1 MRYFTWIISIFSII
15 VTALPF
21 IQSPVWWIR
30 IFDFP
35 RLQIAIVCL
44 ISIILCLI
52 YVKEKKVYQ
61 VLLSSLL
68 VIAFGYQSSQIIVYT
83 PLYPLQAKHSN
94 YEKASDS
101 FSLMIANILM
111 TNQETEAFK
120 KQVYKYNPDILVIT
134 EPNAAW
140 ELKLRELDNS
150 YPYSIK
156 YPLENTY
163 GMLLYSKLPLK
174 NKKVNFFVNSEVPSF
189 YASVN
194 LPSGNSFD
202 LYSLHPKPPRPGT
215 NSYEWDTEVLIAG
228 RKIREHNRPA
238 LVAGDLNDVAW
249 SRTTKRFRQYSQL
262 GDPRQGRGLFNTY
275 NAQIPLLRYPLDHVF
290 YSENFGLIKM
300 KKLNN
305 GGSDHFPIY
314 IQLSFEPSA
323 DKIKN
328 LPEVDTED
336 KKIIKEK
343 IQKQTGK

>member
-21 IQSPVWWIR
+21 IQSPVWWVR

-83 PLYPLQAKHSN
+83 PLYPFQAKHSN

-101 FSLMIANILM
+101 FSLMIANVLM

-163 GMLLYSKLPLK
+163 GMLLYSKLPL
-174 NKKVNFFVNSEVPSF
+174 
-189 YASVN
+189 
-194 LPSGNSFD
+194 
-202 LYSLHPKPPRPGT
+202 
-215 NSYEWDTEVLIAG
+215 
-228 RKIREHNRPA
+228 NR
-238 LVAGDLNDVAW
+238 
-249 SRTTKRFRQYSQL
+249 SK
-262 GDPRQGRGLFNTY
+262 LF
-275 NAQIPLLRYPLDHVF
+275 
-290 YSENFGLIKM
+290 
-300 KKLNN
+300 
-305 GGSDHFPIY
+305 
-314 IQLSFEPSA
+314 
-323 DKIKN
+323 
-328 LPEVDTED
+328 
-336 KKIIKEK
+336 
-343 IQKQTGK
+343 